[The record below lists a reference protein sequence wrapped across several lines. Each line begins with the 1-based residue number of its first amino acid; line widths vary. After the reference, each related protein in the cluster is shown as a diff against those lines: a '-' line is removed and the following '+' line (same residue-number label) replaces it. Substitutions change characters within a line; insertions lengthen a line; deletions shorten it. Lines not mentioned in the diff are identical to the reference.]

1 MDLLI
6 IIIGA
11 FFMILVL
18 SNQYVALKKTRQL
31 QQSLEETNHALNLA
45 LADNDDTLI
54 KRIH

>member
-11 FFMILVL
+11 FFMILML
-18 SNQYVALKKTRQL
+18 SNQYVALKKISQL

>member
-6 IIIGA
+6 IIIGV

-18 SNQYVALKKTRQL
+18 SNQYVALKKIRQL

>member
-18 SNQYVALKKTRQL
+18 SNQYVALKKISQL

>member
-18 SNQYVALKKTRQL
+18 SNQYVALKKISQL

-45 LADNDDTLI
+45 LADNDDTLK

>member
-18 SNQYVALKKTRQL
+18 SNQYVALKKIRQL